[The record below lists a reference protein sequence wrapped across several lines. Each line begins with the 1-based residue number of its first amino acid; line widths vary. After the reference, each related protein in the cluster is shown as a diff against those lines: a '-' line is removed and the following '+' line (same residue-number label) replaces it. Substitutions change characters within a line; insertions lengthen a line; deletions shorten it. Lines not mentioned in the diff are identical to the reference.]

1 MFNDFSFMSSG
12 RIEPTP
18 VQNKSLKYN
27 KFFKLKKKNSQK
39 SMTLIFHLILKE
51 ANGPNDESLGGRTR
65 FPGLSVILHLPATP
79 RSNLVPQSNQRDP
92 CF

>member
-27 KFFKLKKKNSQK
+27 KFFKLKKKK
-39 SMTLIFHLILKE
+39 
-51 ANGPNDESLGGRTR
+51 
-65 FPGLSVILHLPATP
+65 LSKIYDIDL
-79 RSNLVPQSNQRDP
+79 SSDS
-92 CF
+92 

>member
-27 KFFKLKKKNSQK
+27 KFFKLKKKK
-39 SMTLIFHLILKE
+39 TLK
-51 ANGPNDESLGGRTR
+51 
-65 FPGLSVILHLPATP
+65 
-79 RSNLVPQSNQRDP
+79 NL
-92 CF
+92 